1 MFSGAVSLLL
11 ASAPLLSRPAL
22 FRPRYGSF
30 PLLLCAICL
39 LCVLLMRYAL
49 PGFRRRATWLALLL
63 CGLLVLSWLPRSA
76 GRGWG
81 ARFLTP
87 TFYRWV
93 ILPTT
98 AVQVAILGSLLTAPI
113 WVVLGRRARRRLADS
128 GPVAASADSASAVG
142 ADPASAVVADPAA
155 DRDAAT
161 TVGPGAAGTAPPS
174 DSSLSPGAESPA
186 GPLIRVRPT
195 QVRRFWSRREVI
207 AATPWVLPAA
217 ALSSATYGALVESRR
232 VVVRHLRV
240 AIPGLPPALAGFRI
254 GQVTDI
260 HIARDLTQL
269 HHLEKALRLLA
280 DQRLDILV
288 ATGDL
293 CDEPKLYLTMLR
305 LLSQVPTR
313 LGHFGS
319 IGNHELFM
327 GMDIVRRAY
336 DRAAVQLLEEES
348 VRLGALR
355 LAAVGYPIRGRS
367 PRLSLPDVPA
377 QLDAALSERS
387 AGEPT
392 TTVLLAHHPH
402 VFTQLAGRKIALTL
416 AGHTHGGQLGLGQ
429 GSAIESLFPYARGLY
444 RGAGPV
450 DPDSQLFVSSGLGHW
465 LPCRLNCP
473 PEAVVIELQPGEP
486 TATS

>member
-1 MFSGAVSLLL
+1 MPATASDIVGTMLALSMLL

-63 CGLLVLSWLPRSA
+63 CGLLVVSWLPRSA

-87 TFYRWV
+87 TFYRLV

-98 AVQVAILGSLLTAPI
+98 AIQVAILGSLLTAPI
-113 WVVLGRRARRRLADS
+113 WVVLGRRARRRLARS
-128 GPVAASADSASAVG
+128 PVAEQDAPSLPADSSS
-142 ADPASAVVADPAA
+142 PSPAA
-155 DRDAAT
+155 T
-161 TVGPGAAGTAPPS
+161 ELLPS
-174 DSSLSPGAESPA
+174 PREPAGAESNQATTPPLVRVVPA
-186 GPLIRVRPT
+186 RVR
-195 QVRRFWSRREVI
+195 RLLSRREVI

-217 ALSSATYGALVESRR
+217 ALSSATYGTLIESRR
-232 VVVRHLRV
+232 VVLRHLRI
-240 AIPGLPPALAGFRI
+240 AIPGLPPSLAGFRI

-280 DQRLDILV
+280 DQRLDILC

-293 CDEPKLYLTMLR
+293 CDEPKLYVTMLR
-305 LLSQVPTR
+305 MLSQVPTR
-313 LGHFGS
+313 LGHFGC

-336 DRAAVQLLEEES
+336 DRVPVQLLEEES
-348 VRLGALR
+348 LRLGALR
-355 LAAVGYPIRGRS
+355 LAAVGYPTSGRS

-377 QLDAALSERS
+377 QLDAALAERS
-387 AGEPT
+387 ASEPT

-402 VFTQLAGRKIALTL
+402 TFTQIAGRNIALVIS
-416 AGHTHGGQLGLGQ
+416 GHTHGGQLGLGQ
-429 GSAIESLFPYARGLY
+429 GSAIESLYPYARGLY
-444 RGAGPV
+444 RGAGSV
-450 DPDSQLFVSSGLGHW
+450 DATSQLFVSSGLGHW

-473 PEAVVIELQPGEP
+473 PEAVVIELQP
-486 TATS
+486 A

>member
-1 MFSGAVSLLL
+1 
-11 ASAPLLSRPAL
+11 
-22 FRPRYGSF
+22 
-30 PLLLCAICL
+30 
-39 LCVLLMRYAL
+39 
-49 PGFRRRATWLALLL
+49 
-63 CGLLVLSWLPRSA
+63 
-76 GRGWG
+76 
-81 ARFLTP
+81 
-87 TFYRWV
+87 
-93 ILPTT
+93 
-98 AVQVAILGSLLTAPI
+98 
-113 WVVLGRRARRRLADS
+113 
-128 GPVAASADSASAVG
+128 
-142 ADPASAVVADPAA
+142 
-155 DRDAAT
+155 
-161 TVGPGAAGTAPPS
+161 
-174 DSSLSPGAESPA
+174 
-186 GPLIRVRPT
+186 
-195 QVRRFWSRREVI
+195 
-207 AATPWVLPAA
+207 
-217 ALSSATYGALVESRR
+217 

-240 AIPGLPPALAGFRI
+240 AIPGLPAALAGFRI

-327 GMDIVRRAY
+327 GLDIVRRAY
-336 DRAAVQLLEEES
+336 DRAPVQLLEEES

-355 LAAVGYPIRGRS
+355 LAAVGYPTRGRS
-367 PRLSLPDVPA
+367 PRLSLPDVPG

-387 AGEPT
+387 AGERT

-402 VFTQLAGRKIALTL
+402 VFTQLAGRQIALTL
-416 AGHTHGGQLGLGQ
+416 SGHTHGGQLGLGQ

-444 RGAGPV
+444 RGAGAT

-473 PEAVVIELQPGEP
+473 PEAVVIELQPAEP
-486 TATS
+486 STARS

>member
-1 MFSGAVSLLL
+1 MFLGAASWLLS
-11 ASAPLLSRPAL
+11 SAPLLSRPAL

-39 LCVLLMRYAL
+39 LCVLLMRFAL
-49 PGFRRRATWLALLL
+49 PGFRRRATWLALAL
-63 CGLLVLSWLPRSA
+63 CGLLVVSWLPRSA

-87 TFYRWV
+87 TFYHWV

-98 AVQVAILGSLLTAPI
+98 AVQVAILGALLTAPI
-113 WVVLGRRARRRLADS
+113 WVIWGRRARRRLAQPSAD
-128 GPVAASADSASAVG
+128 PVATAADGS
-142 ADPASAVVADPAA
+142 PAA
-155 DRDAAT
+155 ANTSEAPSMDDLAQAAT
-161 TVGPGAAGTAPPS
+161 VKEPAAVPTAP
-174 DSSLSPGAESPA
+174 L
-186 GPLIRVRPT
+186 
-195 QVRRFWSRREVI
+195 VRRVPHRMQRLLSRREVI
-207 AATPWVLPAA
+207 AAGPWALPAA

-232 VVVRHLRV
+232 VVLRHLRI
-240 AIPGLPPALAGFRI
+240 AIPGLPASLTGFRI

-280 DQRLDILV
+280 DQRLDILC

-305 LLSQVPTR
+305 MLSQVPAR

-336 DRAAVQLLEEES
+336 DRAPVQLLEDES

-355 LAAVGYPIRGRS
+355 LSAIGYPTRGRS

-377 QLDAALSERS
+377 QLDAALADRAEH
-387 AGEPT
+387 EPT
-392 TTVLLAHHPH
+392 TTVLLSHHPH
-402 VFTQLAGRKIALTL
+402 VFTHAAGRNIALML
-416 AGHTHGGQLGLGQ
+416 SGHTHGGQLGFGQ
-429 GSAIESLFPYARGLY
+429 GSLIESLYPYARGLY
-444 RGAGPV
+444 RGTGTGDERA
-450 DPDSQLFVSSGLGHW
+450 QLFVSSGLGHW

-473 PEAVVIELQPGEP
+473 PEAVVIELYPAESPG
-486 TATS
+486 